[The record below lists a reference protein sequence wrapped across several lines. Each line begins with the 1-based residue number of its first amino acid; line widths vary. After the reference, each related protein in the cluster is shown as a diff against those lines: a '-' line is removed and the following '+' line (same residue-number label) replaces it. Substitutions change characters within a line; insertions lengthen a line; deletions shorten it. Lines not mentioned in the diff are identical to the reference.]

1 MPLRKYTASA
11 DTTIVNAYRPDLEN
25 RATGANMGRSDILE
39 TFSIY
44 GRATTSSAE
53 LSRILLKFPVGT
65 IESDRTNSLIPAS
78 GNVSFYLK
86 MYDAPTSKTVPRDYK
101 LNVYA
106 ISSSWQEGDGL
117 DMEGYTDKTKGNPGA
132 NWMVATNNS
141 TTASTTITVSSYA
154 NVTAGDSIAITT
166 PEKFRIFATASSNT
180 TTDFNSFFPSF
191 QKETDASTTAKN
203 LADCLNAV
211 AYLTASNAA
220 AIVTVHQTSS
230 GIGGNTNIVITQDAS
245 GLTLGGSGFSGGS
258 GSWYEVGGDY
268 LTASTQWQEGIDP
281 PVYSQTFDTGL
292 EDLEIDITDLVEN
305 WISGTLGNYGVGVH
319 LTKSYEAYY
328 SSSRGEEIPTGSVL
342 DNLDGVKK
350 SYYTKRFFARGTQY
364 FFKRPTIEARW
375 NDIIRDDRG
384 NFFFSSSRAPAVD
397 NLHTLYFYNYIR
409 GRLVDLPTLGIQ
421 GTGGPE
427 IHVSLFSGSG
437 DNTRPSGS
445 KLELYD
451 GNTNITGGRVSTGI
465 YSCSIAIASSSTSPL
480 YDVWHTG
487 GVEIFTGSILP
498 THVGGGQIIGH
509 PNYYINITNMKG
521 LYRTDEEAR
530 FNLFVREKNW
540 SPNIYTV
547 ANNAPEVIPINS
559 ASYKVYRLV
568 DGYPAVPYGTGS
580 DLYSVLSYDVS
591 GNYFDFDMSL
601 LKGGYAY
608 AFKFSFYDER
618 LDSWIEQR
626 NSFKFR
632 VEDYE
637 Y

>member
-1 MPLRKYTASA
+1 MPLKRYTASA
-11 DTTIVNAYRPDLEN
+11 DTTITNAFRPDLTN

-53 LSRILLKFPVGT
+53 LSRVLIKFPVAS
-65 IESDRTNSLIPAS
+65 IESDRTAGLIPAA

-86 MYDAPTSKTVPRDYK
+86 MYDAQTSKTVPRDYK

-154 NVTAGDSIAITT
+154 NVTVGDSIAITT
-166 PEKFRIFATASSNT
+166 PEKFRIFVTASSNT
-180 TTDFNSFFPSF
+180 TTDFDTLLPSF
-191 QKETDASTTAKN
+191 QKETNAATTAKN
-203 LADCLNAV
+203 LADCLNAS

-230 GIGGNTNIVITQDAS
+230 GIGGNTNIVVTQTAA

-258 GSWYEVGGDY
+258 GSWHEVGGDY
-268 LTASTQWQEGIDP
+268 LTSSTQWKEHTDP

-292 EDLEIDITDLVEN
+292 ENLEIDVTDLVEN

-328 SSSRGEEIPTGSVL
+328 SSSRGADIPTGSVL
-342 DNLDGVKK
+342 GNLDGAKE

-364 FFKRPTIEARW
+364 FFERPTIEARW

-384 NFFFSSSRAPAVD
+384 SFFFSSSRAPAAD
-397 NLHTLYFYNYIR
+397 NLHTLYFYNYVR
-409 GRLVDLPTLGIQ
+409 GRLVDLPVVGTE

-427 IHVSLFSGSG
+427 IHVSLYSGSG

-451 GNTNITGGRVSTGI
+451 GNLHVTGGRVSTGI
-465 YSCSIAIASSSTSPL
+465 YSCSLAIQSSSTSPL

-487 GVEIFTGSILP
+487 GVEMFTGSIIP
-498 THVGGGQIIGH
+498 THVGGGQSIGR
-509 PNYYINITNMKG
+509 PSYYINITNMKG
-521 LYRTDEEAR
+521 AYRTDEEVR

-547 ANNAPEVIPINS
+547 ANNAPQVMSINS

-580 DLYSVLSYDVS
+580 DLYSALSYDVS

-608 AFKFSFYDER
+608 AFKFAFYDER
-618 LDSWIEQR
+618 LDSWVEQR